1 MTISNHSGDVHPMH
15 LHGHHAV
22 VLSRN
27 GVPATGSPWWVD
39 SLNVGHGESYVLGFI
54 ADNPGVWM
62 YHCHNLPHAA
72 EGLVAHLMYDG
83 VSTPFEVNGAAGNKP
98 E

>member
-1 MTISNHSGDVHPMH
+1 MH
-15 LHGHHAV
+15 LHGHHAL

-27 GVPATGSPWWVD
+27 GEGYTGSPLWVD
-39 SLNVGHGESYVLGFI
+39 SLNVEDDETYEIAFV

-62 YHCHNLPHAA
+62 DHCHNLPHVT
-72 EGLVAHLMYDG
+72 EGLLAHLMYDG
-83 VSTPFEVNGAAGNKP
+83 VTTDYVVGGDADNVP